1 MKLYLKGDYTKTDFY
16 DEFKE
21 IAQKMWFKERNG
33 KKISYSN
40 VGDDECYKMIFT
52 LVFGYT
58 NGLLLMKDG
67 IKLLL

>member
-1 MKLYLKGDYTKTDFY
+1 MRLYIESDFKQKITFTTR
-16 DEFKE
+16 ELVW
-21 IAQKMWFKERNG
+21 KMWFKERNG

>member
-1 MKLYLKGDYTKTDFY
+1 MRLYIKSDFKKKITFTTR
-16 DEFKE
+16 EL
-21 IAQKMWFKERNG
+21 AWKMWFKERNG